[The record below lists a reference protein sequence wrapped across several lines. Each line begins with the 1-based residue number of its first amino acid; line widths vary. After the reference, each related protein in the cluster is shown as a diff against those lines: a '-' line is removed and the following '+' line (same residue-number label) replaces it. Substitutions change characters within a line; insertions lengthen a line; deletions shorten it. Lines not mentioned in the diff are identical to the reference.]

1 MSTPAGVLF
10 FAGGGTADSRGLP
23 PTRTLDRIAHLAA
36 LATRATVAQINLV
49 SDDLQIPV
57 AMHLDETRAGIVAGT
72 MMSATWRITM
82 EHAPVYALTSLDGAE
97 SFAIEDTHAYPI
109 ARETADV
116 ADDRVR
122 SFAATRL
129 KTPSGVVLGSLCVAD
144 YTPRAWSSDERAA
157 LVECAALAGQELA
170 AHLAIVE
177 TERSRLEAEQ
187 AQRDVEQVSRA
198 RSDFLAVFSREL
210 RAQLDTLAAHAEL
223 LQADARTHASAAR
236 RDELRRVQLGQRQ
249 LASLIDEVLSYSNLE
264 QGAVDFAPTTV
275 GVHGAL
281 LEVER
286 ALSPQTRAK
295 AITVALGDVRGD
307 IAIVADRA
315 RVHEALT
322 RVLSNAVKFT
332 GAGGRIDLACEAT
345 RTEVRIRVR
354 DTGIGIPADKLDVIF
369 EPFVQLRGDLE
380 RTVEDAGLGLAI
392 SRALA
397 RAQGGDLT
405 AESTVGAG
413 STFTLT
419 LPRAKTST

>member
-10 FAGGGTADSRGLP
+10 IPDAGTSDSRDLP
-23 PTRTLDRIAHLAA
+23 PTRTLDRIVHLAA

-49 SDDLQIPV
+49 SDDRQIPV
-57 AMHLDETRAGIVAGT
+57 AMHVDETRAGTVEDIMT
-72 MMSATWRITM
+72 SPTWRITM
-82 EHAPVYALTSLDGAE
+82 EHAPAYALTSLDTAE

-109 ARETADV
+109 AREKAADV
-116 ADDRVR
+116 DDRIR

-129 KTPSGVVLGSLCVAD
+129 KTPAGVVLGSLFVAD
-144 YTPRAWSSDERAA
+144 YTPRAWSSDEQAA

-170 AHLAIVE
+170 SHLAIVE

-187 AQRDVEQVSRA
+187 AQHDIEEVSRA
-198 RSDFLAVFSREL
+198 KSDLLAVFSREL

-223 LQADARTHASAAR
+223 LQADARTHASTAR
-236 RDELRRVQLGQRQ
+236 RDELRRVQLGQRH

-264 QGAVDFAPTTV
+264 QGAVDFALTTV
-275 GVHGAL
+275 GIRDAL

-286 ALSPQTRAK
+286 ALAPQARAK

-307 IAIVADRA
+307 MAIVADRG
-315 RVHEALT
+315 RVHETLT
-322 RVLSNAVKFT
+322 RLLSNAVKFT
-332 GAGGRIDLACEAT
+332 GPGGRIDLACDAT
-345 RTEVRIRVR
+345 RSDVRIRIR

-369 EPFVQLRGDLE
+369 EPFVQLRADLE

-405 AESTVGAG
+405 VESTVGAG